1 MNVSEVMIILPDLG
15 MPRETVDAVV
25 AGLQHTLLSFD
36 LDEAGEAARL
46 RLQTRDAGLSLG
58 DRACLA
64 TAKLHDRPAL
74 TADKAW
80 KGLRRAAGV
89 KVEMIR

>member
-1 MNVSEVMIILPDLG
+1 
-15 MPRETVDAVV
+15 MPPETVDAVV
-25 AGLQHTLLSFD
+25 AGLQLTVLTFD
-36 LDEAGEAARL
+36 LDQASEAARL

-64 TAKLHDRPAL
+64 LAKLNDRPAL

-80 KGLRRAAGV
+80 KGLGRATGV